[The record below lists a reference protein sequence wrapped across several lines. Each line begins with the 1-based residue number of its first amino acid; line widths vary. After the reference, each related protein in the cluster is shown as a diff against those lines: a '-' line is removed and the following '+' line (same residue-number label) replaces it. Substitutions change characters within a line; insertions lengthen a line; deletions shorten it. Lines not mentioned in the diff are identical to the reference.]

1 MLFKKKNWP
10 PTKPDKAFKIKRIIV
25 KSETIKGSFNSITY
39 GEFALVAIHD
49 VNNNN
54 KLDTR
59 WFPPGMPAEDISISN
74 NAKGGPLGPPAW
86 EEAKFEL
93 KQSQIILTTQS
104 MNYFYKK

>member
-1 MLFKKKNWP
+1 MH
-10 PTKPDKAFKIKRIIV
+10 
-25 KSETIKGSFNSITY
+25 
-39 GEFALVAIHD
+39 IHEY
-49 VNNNN
+49 NN

-74 NAKGGPLGPPAW
+74 NAKGGPLGSPAW

-104 MNYFYKK
+104 MNYFTRNNSIFNKITMQKNSLNTYYCNNK